1 MIWTFLKYIDCFGI
15 SFNFYIE
22 NNRKFYT
29 IFGGIFTLLSIF
41 IGLMI
46 FTCLKIEDIRH
57 NNPIST
63 TSTKIGHY
71 KNIKF
76 KEEKIWIPWRI
87 RDFGGK
93 TVDHQK
99 FLYPIIF
106 YYKFVRNN
114 SLDKFEVILE
124 HLNYKLC
131 NETSMINNTDL
142 FRIDIDLDKLYCIDM
157 EDLDIG
163 GSCQTFLI

>member
-1 MIWTFLKYIDCFGI
+1 MIWTILKYIDCFGI

-22 NNRKFYT
+22 KSRKFYT
-29 IFGGIFTLLSIF
+29 FFGGVLTILSTL
-41 IGLMI
+41 IGLII

-63 TSTKIGHY
+63 TSTEIGHY

-93 TVDHQK
+93 TLNHQN

-106 YYKFVRNN
+106 YYKFVRNH
-114 SLDKFEVILE
+114 SLNKLEVSYE
-124 HLNYKLC
+124 Y
-131 NETSMINNTDL
+131 INL
-142 FRIDIDLDKLYCIDM
+142 M
-157 EDLDIG
+157 
-163 GSCQTFLI
+163 